1 MQLFLLTIEKFCN
14 FAPCFK
20 TNNMRKNILTIACMA
35 ITLISTSCKAQDNR
49 MSSESHQVYL
59 NGRVVNEEGKTNVQL
74 PKPSMDN
81 SVTLMQSLQNRH
93 SSRQFADKDIP
104 DDVLSTVLWA
114 ACGINR
120 PESGKITAPSAINA
134 QDIIVYVVRKD
145 GAYRYEP
152 KDNVLAKVSGK
163 DLRSLVAGR
172 QSFAADAPVSL
183 VLVSDHGKFGGH
195 SNGAS
200 RMGILDAGYV
210 SENICLVCS
219 ALGLNT
225 VPRMTMDTEGLKK
238 ELGLDDNY
246 DFIVNSQIGYPKE

>member
-1 MQLFLLTIEKFCN
+1 MK
-14 FAPCFK
+14 
-20 TNNMRKNILTIACMA
+20 RILSTACIAIALMA
-35 ITLISTSCKAQDNR
+35 TSCKAQENI
-49 MSSESHQVYL
+49 
-59 NGRVVNEEGKTNVQL
+59 QL

-81 SVTLMQSLQNRH
+81 NVTLMQSLQNRH
-93 SSRQFADKDIP
+93 SSREFADRQIS

-120 PESGKITAPSAINA
+120 PESEKITAPSAINA
-134 QDIIVYVVRKD
+134 QDIIVYVVRND

-152 KDNVLAKVSGK
+152 KENALAKISGK
-163 DLRSLVAGR
+163 DLRQLVAGP
-172 QSFAADAPVSL
+172 QTFAASAPVSL
-183 VLVSDHGKFGGH
+183 VLVSDHNKFGGH

-225 VPRMTMDTEGLKK
+225 VPRMTMDTDGLKK
-238 ELGLDDNY
+238 ELGLDDSY

>member
-1 MQLFLLTIEKFCN
+1 MKN
-14 FAPCFK
+14 F
-20 TNNMRKNILTIACMA
+20 LTIACVAVMFA
-35 ITLISTSCKAQDNR
+35 ATSCKAQN
-49 MSSESHQVYL
+49 L
-59 NGRVVNEEGKTNVQL
+59 GNIQL

-81 SVTLMQSLQNRH
+81 NMTLMQSLQNRH
-93 SSRQFADKDIP
+93 SSREYADKDIP

-152 KDNVLAKVSGK
+152 KENQLIKVSGK

-172 QSFAADAPVSL
+172 QDFAASAPVSL
-183 VLVSDHGKFGGH
+183 VLVSNHNKFPEQMP
-195 SNGAS
+195 NDPKV
-200 RMGILDAGYV
+200 RMGLIDAGYV

-225 VPRMTMDTEGLKK
+225 VPRMTMDSDGLKK
-238 ELGLDDNY
+238 ELGLNDNF
-246 DFIVNSQIGYPKE
+246 DFVLNSQIGYPKE